1 MFRFPHPDMFG
12 GLESLASDD
21 SFIRVCCNSGSCKS
35 KLTQMK
41 RQKKG
46 LKVDYSC
53 KTAKKQKGWSSS
65 SSTSNDEIKKALA
78 ADRAQSRRPGGN
90 MLYSIWQKKWPLYLN
105 WFWMRSSWRGRFR
118 LDEVIVRGSKTQW
131 RQLERRG
138 SRTSNR
144 SFLGAHT
151 WKGRKGD
158 QRIKRKM
165 M

>member
-53 KTAKKQKGWSSS
+53 KTAKKQKDWS

-118 LDEVIVRGSKTQW
+118 LDEVIVEGAKLNEDNLRGGEAGHQIDHSWEPTPGKGGKGI
-131 RQLERRG
+131 RG
-138 SRTSNR
+138 
-144 SFLGAHT
+144 
-151 WKGRKGD
+151 
-158 QRIKRKM
+158 
-165 M
+165 